1 MQTRALTTDDITAA
15 ARKAL
20 DPAHAIWMVVGDRKA
35 LEPALKAL
43 NLGEIIA
50 VEA

>member
-1 MQTRALTTDDITAA
+1 MQRVCP
-15 ARKAL
+15 ART
-20 DPAHAIWMVVGDRKA
+20 IRTVVGDRKA